1 MCSSGTWLAFGC
13 HDALIADV
21 HTDRWDLMVGVS
33 TGGGG
38 KVREELT
45 GGDEERECV
54 GRRGG

>member
-33 TGGGG
+33 TGGGAKG
-38 KVREELT
+38 
-45 GGDEERECV
+45 EERE
-54 GRRGG
+54 GWGERRRIADWRR